1 MIVSI
6 ASFVLLLQ
14 GGAVEQPRTTRLAG
28 RDVAIRAPVALSAI
42 PPDFPHAEAGA
53 WKFAFRPDGS
63 LWRRYRKDGAAE
75 DFALAAVP
83 AAEAPAWRVRAFV
96 ETRTEVLERSRD
108 GLYRMRRATLEP
120 SQVTASL
127 EALAAFAVRA
137 EAAAEGRIRVLIDA
151 TIEDDPIR
159 ERVTGPRTLF
169 GADFLRERY
178 ATRINGHPFDA
189 DDKVYRGPFDSVFV
203 IHPGYARPAQTMI
216 AGTPVT
222 ALSYYGRTFP
232 PYELQT
238 ALFEAWTGQVL
249 AMAAAKGYPLALSER
264 GRGITALPT
273 LGNGAGHESSG
284 ELPRSSGEL
293 PASSGEMRVE
303 DFVTPAMWAALTAK
317 GEPDAE
323 YVRRAWAKP
332 GAGPFSWEAVRD
344 EPWIMLPRIA
354 AGEGLAVPLWAA
366 EALNAK
372 IPGAIAGW
380 TEVDGR
386 PMIVFRTTSRTAA
399 EAFGVTPPAALPSPN
414 RPGTFGRFT
423 VTKVADVEKGNVV
436 EVTESGAFREGMAL
450 VTDEPLGD
458 ATSATFL
465 EFWIKTTSEEPY
477 ALWTPEGLYFEIN
490 PFHPQPAEDADVPAP
505 PAVHVKTDGAWQKV
519 VVDLRKVA
527 PGLKSLAGIRL
538 MPTRRALAY
547 ERQKLEP
554 SKVLLTGF
562 ALRPSD
568 PGDASPSAGP
578 APRPPAEQ
586 RAMQAAKATEADK
599 AILLELIKD
608 QQELV
613 RLNAAAALTAIQL
626 PEAVPALIDQARSAN
641 PMIAELALEAL
652 AFQGTN
658 EAWGAILTICVKGPF
673 DHNRQFAARLLG
685 TKGEMISAGSISTLM
700 TCRSPRAREEAAR
713 ALGKIPDKDA
723 GIILMALLMEV
734 DPNVRLAVIEGAN
747 VQLELVNRRL
757 LWSAV
762 NDPSELVRAA
772 SYRRLIESPIADY
785 RSEALKG
792 VRDESPW
799 IRLALLDAMRAKPD
813 AAYRQS
819 QRLAVTDSRA
829 AVRAAALQAFAAMPG
844 QVESAEIE
852 NVFVDKDPRVQMAL
866 VQLARAKSIRLP
878 ESALANLRNS
888 ISSDVVKQAQE
899 LGF

>member
-1 MIVSI
+1 MIAGF
-6 ASFVLLLQ
+6 ASFVLLLLQ
-14 GGAVEQPRTTRLAG
+14 GGPVEQPRTTRIAG
-28 RDVAIRAPVALSAI
+28 RDVAIRAPVAMPAI
-42 PPDFPHAEAGA
+42 PADFPHYDAGG
-53 WKFAFRPDGS
+53 WRFAFRPDGS
-63 LWRRYRKDGAAE
+63 LWRLYRKDGAAE
-75 DFALAAVP
+75 DFALAAP
-83 AAEAPAWRVRAFV
+83 PNPSAPVWRVRAFV
-96 ETRTEVLERSRD
+96 ETRSEVLERSRD

-137 EAAAEGRIRVLIDA
+137 EAAAEGRIRVQIDA

-159 ERVTGPRTLF
+159 ERVTAPRTLF
-169 GADFLRERY
+169 GPDFLRERY
-178 ATRINGHPFDA
+178 ATRLNGHPFDA
-189 DDKVYRGPFDSVFV
+189 DDKVFRGPFDSAFV
-203 IHPGYARPAQTMI
+203 IHPGYARPAQVTI
-216 AGTPVT
+216 AGTPVS
-222 ALSYYGRTFP
+222 ALSYYGGTFP

-238 ALFEAWTGQVL
+238 ALFEAWSGQVL
-249 AMAAAKGYPLALSER
+249 ATARAKGYPLGFPER
-264 GRGITALPT
+264 APGSSGVHP
-273 LGNGAGHESSG
+273 GSSG
-284 ELPRSSGEL
+284 ELPRAAQGSLGTTE
-293 PASSGEMRVE
+293 AMRVE
-303 DFVTPAMWAALTAK
+303 DFVTPAMWAVLAAK
-317 GEPDAE
+317 DEPDAE
-323 YVRRAWAKP
+323 FVRRAWAKP
-332 GAGPFSWEAVRD
+332 GGGPFTWEAVRD
-344 EPWIMLPRIA
+344 EPWIMLPRIGA
-354 AGEGLAVPLWAA
+354 DEGLAVPLWAA
-366 EALNAK
+366 EAVNAK

-380 TEVDGR
+380 TEVAGR

-399 EAFGVTPPAALPSPN
+399 EVFGVTPPAALPSPY
-414 RPGTFGRFT
+414 RPGTFGRFS

-458 ATSATFL
+458 ASSSPFL

-477 ALWTPEGLYFEIN
+477 ALWAPNGLYFEIN
-490 PFHPQPAEDADVPAP
+490 PFYPQPAEDADEPAP
-505 PAVHVKTDGAWQKV
+505 AAVHVASDGRWQKV
-519 VVDLRKVA
+519 VVDLSKIA
-527 PGLKSLAGIRL
+527 PGVKTLADIRL

-562 ALRPSD
+562 ALRPAD
-568 PGDASPSAGP
+568 PGDASPSPGP
-578 APRPPAEQ
+578 AARPPAEQ
-586 RAMQAAKATEADK
+586 RAMQAAKATDADK
-599 AILLELIKD
+599 TILLDLVKD

-613 RLNAAAALTAIQL
+613 RLNAAAALGTLQL

-641 PMIAELALEAL
+641 PMIAELALDAL

-713 ALGKIPDKDA
+713 ALAKIPDKDA

-734 DPNVRLAVIEGAN
+734 DPNVRLAVVEGAN

-819 QRLAVTDSRA
+819 LRLAVTDSRA
-829 AVRAAALQAFAAMPG
+829 AVRAAALQAFSAMPG
-844 QVESAEIE
+844 PVDSAEIE

-866 VQLARAKSIRLP
+866 VHLARTKSIRLP

-888 ISSDVVKQAQE
+888 VSSDVVKQAQE

>member
-1 MIVSI
+1 
-6 ASFVLLLQ
+6 
-14 GGAVEQPRTTRLAG
+14 
-28 RDVAIRAPVALSAI
+28 
-42 PPDFPHAEAGA
+42 
-53 WKFAFRPDGS
+53 
-63 LWRRYRKDGAAE
+63 
-75 DFALAAVP
+75 
-83 AAEAPAWRVRAFV
+83 
-96 ETRTEVLERSRD
+96 
-108 GLYRMRRATLEP
+108 
-120 SQVTASL
+120 
-127 EALAAFAVRA
+127 
-137 EAAAEGRIRVLIDA
+137 
-151 TIEDDPIR
+151 
-159 ERVTGPRTLF
+159 
-169 GADFLRERY
+169 
-178 ATRINGHPFDA
+178 
-189 DDKVYRGPFDSVFV
+189 
-203 IHPGYARPAQTMI
+203 
-216 AGTPVT
+216 
-222 ALSYYGRTFP
+222 
-232 PYELQT
+232 
-238 ALFEAWTGQVL
+238 
-249 AMAAAKGYPLALSER
+249 
-264 GRGITALPT
+264 
-273 LGNGAGHESSG
+273 
-284 ELPRSSGEL
+284 
-293 PASSGEMRVE
+293 
-303 DFVTPAMWAALTAK
+303 
-317 GEPDAE
+317 
-323 YVRRAWAKP
+323 
-332 GAGPFSWEAVRD
+332 
-344 EPWIMLPRIA
+344 
-354 AGEGLAVPLWAA
+354 
-366 EALNAK
+366 
-372 IPGAIAGW
+372 
-380 TEVDGR
+380 
-386 PMIVFRTTSRTAA
+386 
-399 EAFGVTPPAALPSPN
+399 
-414 RPGTFGRFT
+414 
-423 VTKVADVEKGNVV
+423 
-436 EVTESGAFREGMAL
+436 
-450 VTDEPLGD
+450 
-458 ATSATFL
+458 
-465 EFWIKTTSEEPY
+465 
-477 ALWTPEGLYFEIN
+477 
-490 PFHPQPAEDADVPAP
+490 
-505 PAVHVKTDGAWQKV
+505 
-519 VVDLRKVA
+519 
-527 PGLKSLAGIRL
+527 
-538 MPTRRALAY
+538 
-547 ERQKLEP
+547 
-554 SKVLLTGF
+554 
-562 ALRPSD
+562 
-568 PGDASPSAGP
+568 
-578 APRPPAEQ
+578 
-586 RAMQAAKATEADK
+586 AMQAAKATEADK